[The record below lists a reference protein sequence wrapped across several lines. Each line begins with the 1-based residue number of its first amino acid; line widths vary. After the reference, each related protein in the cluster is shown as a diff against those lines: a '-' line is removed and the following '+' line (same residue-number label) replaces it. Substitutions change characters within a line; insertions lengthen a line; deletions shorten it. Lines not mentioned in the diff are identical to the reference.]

1 MGHPW
6 DSAIVNVMGSRD
18 KGDGVALS
26 SRGANCSVG
35 DSLNCVSGEPHAIH
49 LAPTWLLLVPPA
61 ACASQI
67 VNMDTGLSS
76 LLSSKI

>member
-49 LAPTWLLLVPPA
+49 LALGFRNFISGPA
-61 ACASQI
+61 ISK
-67 VNMDTGLSS
+67 LS
-76 LLSSKI
+76 